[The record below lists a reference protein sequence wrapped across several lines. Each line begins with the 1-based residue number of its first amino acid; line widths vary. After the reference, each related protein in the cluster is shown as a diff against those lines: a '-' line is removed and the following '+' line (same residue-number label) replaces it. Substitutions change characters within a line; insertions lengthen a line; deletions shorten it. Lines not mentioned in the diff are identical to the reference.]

1 MAKRICVCVCV
12 CFLLGFPVAR
22 FRQLFLGNS
31 QISLLGSSMLAKDVK
46 EVFFFFFFWDKN
58 LVFIPNI

>member
-1 MAKRICVCVCV
+1 MCVCV

-31 QISLLGSSMLAKDVK
+31 QISLLGSSSMLAKDVK
-46 EVFFFFFFWDKN
+46 EVCFIKKFN
-58 LVFIPNI
+58 LHS